1 MDRERLIRLFNERGE
16 LTATTVI
23 PGTDEVLLGTVE
35 LNFEQMPR
43 LPLRPASV
51 LMALVDRPEGL
62 SVLLTRRRDDLAHHA
77 GQVSFPGGT
86 AEPTDKSALDTA
98 LRETEEEIGLDRSR
112 IEIIGRL
119 GDYVTKSGFKIA
131 PFVGLVEPPFELT
144 PCPREVAEV
153 FEVPLSFLLDTENHR
168 LIERKNS
175 VNAKTYEMTHGT
187 YRIWG
192 ITAAMI
198 VSFVELVGRP

>member
-23 PGTDEVLLGTVE
+23 PGTTEVLLGTVE
-35 LNFEQMPR
+35 LNLEQMPR
-43 LPLRPASV
+43 LPLRPAAV
-51 LMALVDRPEGL
+51 LMALVDRREGL

-77 GQVSFPGGT
+77 GQVSFPGGM
-86 AEPTDKSALDTA
+86 AEPGDKSPLDTA

-112 IEIIGRL
+112 IEIVGRL

-144 PCPREVAEV
+144 PCPHEVAEV
-153 FEVPLSFLLDTENHR
+153 FEVPLSFLLDTGNHR

-175 VNAKTYEMTHGT
+175 VNLRTYEMTHGA

-198 VSFVELVGRP
+198 VSFCELVDRP

>member
-16 LTATTVI
+16 QTATTVI

-35 LNFEQMPR
+35 LNLEQMPR

-77 GQVSFPGGT
+77 GQVSFPGGR
-86 AEPTDKSALDTA
+86 AEPTDKSPLDTA

-144 PCPREVAEV
+144 PCPHEVAEV
-153 FEVPLSFLLDTENHR
+153 FEVPLSFILDTANHR

-175 VNAKTYEMTHGT
+175 VNLKTYEMTHGA